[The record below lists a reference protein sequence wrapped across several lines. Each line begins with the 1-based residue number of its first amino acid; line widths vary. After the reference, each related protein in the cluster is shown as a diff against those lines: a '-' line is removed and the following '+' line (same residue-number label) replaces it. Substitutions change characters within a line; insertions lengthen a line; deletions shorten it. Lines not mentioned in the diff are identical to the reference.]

1 MEDLIQLD
9 AGVIFDFFAGG
20 DTAHRTELILHEAK
34 AVLLAITVFELFA
47 GVRDDKHIEQR
58 QAFVQLCEI
67 IDLNTGIMRKAAVLY
82 NALKQREELIPNED
96 IFIASCSICKNY
108 PLFTL
113 NRKHFE
119 RIPDLILF

>member
-34 AVLLAITVFELFA
+34 AVLSAITVFELFA
-47 GVRDDKHIEQR
+47 GVRDEKHLQQR
-58 QAFVQLCEI
+58 QEFVQLCEI
-67 IDLNTGIMRKAAVLY
+67 IDLNTGIMRKAAELY
-82 NALKQREELIPNED
+82 TGLNQSGQLIPNED
-96 IFIASCSICKNY
+96 IFIAACGIYKNY

-119 RIPDLILF
+119 IIPDLILF

>member
-9 AGVIFDFFAGG
+9 DGVIFDFFTGG

-34 AVLLAITVFELFA
+34 AVLSAITVFELFA
-47 GVRDDKHIEQR
+47 GVRDEKHIQQR
-58 QAFVQLCEI
+58 QEFVQLCEI
-67 IDLNTGIMRKAAVLY
+67 IDLNTGIMRKAAELY
-82 NALKQREELIPNED
+82 TGLKQSGRLIPNED
-96 IFIASCSICKNY
+96 IFIAACGIYNNY